1 MKLTPEYKAKVQA
14 SRYAVNSFDKCNHK
28 NWYSTT
34 TEISGIIDTNRCFY
48 NLEYGRIFFET
59 FNSTTS
65 DASNGCNIDRV
76 EINRCFNNLEYGRIF
91 FETFNSTTSDASNG
105 CNIDRVEIHPCYT
118 KTGENDP
125 MNIFWGSIDPD
136 FEFICNGSVPYLLP
150 ESDSLNYN
158 LWSFNPPAKKYAML
172 DEGKLKDLTNR
183 IVSSTA
189 FFYQCPKCTFMHRF
203 HPINDNRTDVTQF
216 FLKET
221 APSIPR
227 GAAKCYPVWD
237 VYCDFNSNPLI
248 QTSEKT
254 FSQKVLP
261 FTIVMDSSFVC

>member
-34 TEISGIIDTNRCFY
+34 TEISGIIDT
-48 NLEYGRIFFET
+48 
-59 FNSTTS
+59 
-65 DASNGCNIDRV
+65 
-76 EINRCFNNLEYGRIF
+76 NRCFNNLEYGRIF